1 MDSLLFDCTYAVL
14 NLDQGDPHHLSTA
27 VRMTPLAPGL
37 KERLWRAA
45 GVVLPPVPTL
55 LVAAPH
61 RDLMSVVG
69 LVLAGT
75 TACEISY
82 ERPVGL
88 FTKANQSLP

>member
-1 MDSLLFDCTYAVL
+1 
-14 NLDQGDPHHLSTA
+14 
-27 VRMTPLAPGL
+27 MTPLAAGL

-45 GVVLPPVPTL
+45 GDVLPPVPTL

-69 LVLAGT
+69 LVLPGT

-82 ERPVGL
+82 ERPVGP
-88 FTKANQSLP
+88 FIKANQSLP